1 MWSEEGAPSMKLVT
15 YESGKQS
22 RVGVVE
28 GDFIVDV
35 RVTIDMVS
43 RRRVPRLLASRPA
56 FKAAVQTVLDSGPA
70 PRDMIELLGRGDAWR
85 RALGVIAGSL
95 SKALAP
101 KDAKAAPKGLMTPL
115 ASARLRA
122 PISRPGKITC
132 VGLNYADHAREQ
144 GIEPP
149 TSPIFFVKSVNTIC
163 GPGDPI
169 QMPPNSTQV
178 DYEAEFA
185 VVIGKGGARISEEK
199 AYEHIAGY
207 MILHDVTARDMQF
220 GDKQWFRGKSC
231 DTFAPTG
238 PWIVTRDEVPDPH
251 NLRISLTLNGETMQ
265 DSNTSNLIFKVPYL
279 VSYLSQSLTWETGDL
294 ISTGTP
300 PGVGVFRKP
309 QVFMKAGDSVSV
321 TVEGLGTLTNPV
333 VGDR

>member
-1 MWSEEGAPSMKLVT
+1 MKLVT

-22 RVGVVE
+22 RVGVIE

-43 RRRVPRLLASRPA
+43 KRRVPRLLASRPA
-56 FKAAVQTVLDSGPA
+56 FKAAARTVLDSGPA
-70 PRDMIELLGRGDAWR
+70 PRDMIELLERGDAWR
-85 RALGVIAGSL
+85 RALDVIARSL
-95 SKALAP
+95 SKGLAP
-101 KDAKAAPKGLMTPL
+101 KEAKGTPKGLMTPL

-149 TSPIFFVKSVNTIC
+149 TSPIFFLKSSNTIC

-169 QMPPNSTQV
+169 QLPPNSTQV

-185 VVIGKGGARISEEK
+185 VVIGKGGTRIPEES
-199 AYEHIAGY
+199 AYEHVAGY

-238 PWIVTRDEVPDPH
+238 PCIVTRDEVPDPH

-265 DSNTSNLIFKVPYL
+265 DSSTSNLIFKVPYL
-279 VSYLSQSLTWETGDL
+279 VSYLSQSLTWEAGDL

-333 VGDR
+333 VGAPRN